1 MTTTRLTTT
10 RFWMIR
16 HAVVAENALA
26 VIYGANDVELCP
38 HNLVAQIP
46 MYRALAHRLPPPG
59 PRTVWLTS
67 PLSRARRTA
76 QAIFD
81 AGYPR
86 QEMLVEDGLIELH
99 FGEWQGLRNEE
110 LPSHLTMPAHAFWP
124 IAATERPPGGESMED
139 GIARVGPLMDR
150 LARTYPGMDVIAVT
164 HGGVIRAALAH
175 ALGIGAES
183 ALSVSIENLSLTRID
198 RRRGAWLVSCVN
210 ELPGV

>member
-1 MTTTRLTTT
+1 MTTT

-16 HAVVAENALA
+16 HAVVAENELAL
-26 VIYGANDVELCP
+26 VYGANDVELCP

-46 MYRALAHRLPPPG
+46 MYRALARRLPPPG
-59 PRTVWLTS
+59 PRTIWLTS

-86 QEMLVEDGLIELH
+86 QQPIIEDGLIEIH
-99 FGEWQGLRNEE
+99 FGDWQGLRNEE
-110 LPSHLTMPAHAFWP
+110 LPARLTMPAHAFWP
-124 IAATERPPGGESMED
+124 VAATERPPGGESMED

-150 LARTYPGMDVIAVT
+150 LAETYSGMDVVAVT
-164 HGGVIRAALAH
+164 HGGIIRAAAAH
-175 ALGIGAES
+175 ALRIGAES
-183 ALSVSIENLSLTRID
+183 ALSISVENLSLTRID
-198 RRRGAWLVSCVN
+198 RWDAGWLVDCVN